1 MPYPLQ
7 ASNGLH
13 DLSPDDF
20 PRGPMLLAPEHVL
33 LADGPAR
40 GYGVVVEND
49 KFAFVAPLDAAMAA
63 YPHLKPKRLPGKL
76 LMPGF
81 IDTHHHL
88 TQSFGKALAFGEP
101 SEIFKRIWV
110 PLERC
115 LDERLLYMSAKLA
128 ALEALR
134 GGFTTVCDAGTRADD
149 GGAAIAAAAHE
160 TGVRCVLGLICNNLG
175 SNGAIAIDRAR
186 IEDLASAHLAQ
197 WEHDA
202 LVYPSLAVS
211 VPEAASDDVLH
222 AVASLCAESGS
233 VFQTHA
239 NEHLASVERSLVARK
254 MRPIEHLHH
263 VRALN
268 AHTLIAHATLVTP
281 LELNML
287 ANTGAAVA
295 YNPVASQ
302 WKGNA
307 VAPALQMSAL
317 GIRLGLGT
325 DGTRS
330 DGFRL
335 IDAAEASQRIAFGLT
350 SGDASC
356 GGGELWLKQAF
367 AGSADVLGLSAK
379 IGAIATGYA
388 ADFLLVDVDVPEMKP
403 SWNLG
408 WELVR
413 LANRDQI
420 VAVFVG
426 GRLRLWHG
434 WPLDWDAR
442 GFLRE
447 IDAAAAEA
455 VARAPIVRVH
465 RDEAQRAYDEQ
476 QARPAASAAALA
488 TEAFAVANASGGLPT
503 IHAVAGSSGGA
514 L

>member
-1 MPYPLQ
+1 MPYPIQ
-7 ASNGLH
+7 ASNGSL

-20 PRGPMLLAPEHVL
+20 ADGPMLLAPEHVL
-33 LADGPAR
+33 LAAGPAR
-40 GYGVVVEND
+40 GYGVVVENG
-49 KFAFVAPLDAAMAA
+49 KFALVARLDTAMAA
-63 YPHLKPKRLPGKL
+63 YPQLSPKHLSGKL

-88 TQSFGKALAFGEP
+88 TQSFGKALSFGEP

-115 LDERLLYMSAKLA
+115 LDERLLHMSAKLA

-134 GGFTTVCDAGTRADD
+134 GGFTTVSDAGTRADS
-149 GGAAIAAAAHE
+149 GVAAIAAAAHD
-160 TGVRCVLGLICNNLG
+160 TGVRCVLGLICNNLAGDG
-175 SNGAIAIDRAR
+175 SIAIERPQ
-186 IEDLASAHLAQ
+186 IERQAGAHLARWQ
-197 WEHDA
+197 DDP
-202 LVYPSLAVS
+202 LVFPSLAVS
-211 VPEAASDDVLH
+211 VPEAASDDVLQ
-222 AVASLCAESGS
+222 AVAALCAESGS

-239 NEHLASVERSLVARK
+239 NEHLASVERSLVARR

-281 LELNML
+281 LELKLL
-287 ANTGAAVA
+287 AEADAAVA

-335 IDAAEASQRIAFGLT
+335 LDAAEASQRIAFGLT
-350 SGDASC
+350 TGDSSC
-356 GGGELWLKQAF
+356 GGGELWLKHAF
-367 AGSADVLGLSAK
+367 AGSADVLGLSDS
-379 IGAIATGYA
+379 IGAIATGYE
-388 ADFLLVDVDVPEMKP
+388 ADFLLVDTEVPEMKP

-447 IDAAAAEA
+447 IDAAAADA

-465 RDEAQRAYDEQ
+465 RDEAQRAYDLRH
-476 QARPAASAAALA
+476 ARPVPAVSARA
-488 TEAFAVANASGGLPT
+488 TAQILTSDAGHGPTDEA
-503 IHAVAGSSGGA
+503 HACSSGGA